1 MILKLISLRMKYHTK
16 DLLTLLISLF
26 VLGGCQ
32 NPSGIGLEVDPGNE
46 IVGTLT
52 DTLTLQAATFL
63 DDSARSSAF
72 SETAFGLFDDPVIGK
87 TVADLA
93 LAIGR
98 PSSVPRIRPDAEIDS
113 VILVL
118 PYGREYFGDTVNS
131 VFPLQ
136 VRQLDEA
143 YTDGTYSTKQWAVR
157 DEVIGSRTIARFA
170 YKQTDSINVRK
181 HIDGKDTVVKVIPQL
196 RVALSPAFFK
206 TLFSESV
213 DSAALSTEAGFNDHV
228 KGLYLSVDESAMSGI
243 GGLVTFRGVSEVTG
257 IELTYRQPNGEDGD
271 DAGTD
276 TIRTFLPTTVTDPSG
291 STFRR
296 LATSIRRSY
305 SAEVQAQ
312 LDSPGLNHGRVYA
325 QAPAGL
331 RTRLRIPYLD
341 SLKGRNIAVNKAEL
355 VIYVDEA
362 APAGGTFN
370 AHAPRL
376 TLYREDIAGQRLP
389 VPDGDSRSGPTGY
402 YGQQGYSGDPRSL
415 WYRYGNH
422 WEAFGGGM
430 ESQGKRY
437 VFRLT
442 SYVQDLLLGR
452 INAAEF
458 YLAPAAVSDG
468 LVPYYPVLNTG
479 GRAVISN
486 SDSLKIKLNIYYT
499 QAGK

>member
-32 NPSGIGLEVDPGNE
+32 NPSGIGLEVDPGDE

-52 DTLTLQAATFL
+52 DTLTLQAVTFL

-213 DSAALSTEAGFNDHV
+213 DS
-228 KGLYLSVDESAMSGI
+228 
-243 GGLVTFRGVSEVTG
+243 
-257 IELTYRQPNGEDGD
+257 
-271 DAGTD
+271 
-276 TIRTFLPTTVTDPSG
+276 
-291 STFRR
+291 
-296 LATSIRRSY
+296 
-305 SAEVQAQ
+305 
-312 LDSPGLNHGRVYA
+312 
-325 QAPAGL
+325 
-331 RTRLRIPYLD
+331 
-341 SLKGRNIAVNKAEL
+341 
-355 VIYVDEA
+355 
-362 APAGGTFN
+362 
-370 AHAPRL
+370 
-376 TLYREDIAGQRLP
+376 
-389 VPDGDSRSGPTGY
+389 
-402 YGQQGYSGDPRSL
+402 
-415 WYRYGNH
+415 
-422 WEAFGGGM
+422 
-430 ESQGKRY
+430 
-437 VFRLT
+437 
-442 SYVQDLLLGR
+442 
-452 INAAEF
+452 
-458 YLAPAAVSDG
+458 
-468 LVPYYPVLNTG
+468 
-479 GRAVISN
+479 
-486 SDSLKIKLNIYYT
+486 
-499 QAGK
+499 